1 MECGAVIA
9 GFPHAGSPRSTGKA
23 LWAKS
28 GSLNSHVSSQY
39 KPKSPVA

>member
-1 MECGAVIA
+1 MECGAVTA

-23 LWAKS
+23 LWAKL
-28 GSLNSHVSSQY
+28 SLNSHVSSQY